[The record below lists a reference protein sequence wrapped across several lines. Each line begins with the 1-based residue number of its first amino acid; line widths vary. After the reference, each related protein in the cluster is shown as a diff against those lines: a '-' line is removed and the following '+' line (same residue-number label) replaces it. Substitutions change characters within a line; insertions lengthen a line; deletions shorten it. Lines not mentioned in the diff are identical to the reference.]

1 MCDLFV
7 EQTQDW
13 RYVMQD
19 EKIYKTMSSVGV
31 WGLVLGVLSIVIG
44 ALTGAALIANSARL
58 LKKKSDIM
66 F

>member
-1 MCDLFV
+1 
-7 EQTQDW
+7 
-13 RYVMQD
+13 MQD

-31 WGLVLGVLSIVIG
+31 WSLVLGIVAIIVG

>member
-7 EQTQDW
+7 EQTQEW

>member
-1 MCDLFV
+1 MCGLFV